1 MLGQSFCLKGN
12 INLSEVILLE
22 KNIAV
27 LFSRSIFQLSIDQ
40 RSRFNE
46 LIKLSNLLQAAC
58 AEGEAFMQGMTNCL
72 GDIWSAFYLL
82 HPQLLAEAVSID
94 AFQYEFITSMMATDD
109 YKRWHQLTRG
119 DELLSILTTLA
130 IYEKMKEQQKQQSYA
145 SPQKASPQERLKS
158 MNMQQLLT
166 ETTRQVKEQRQ
177 AIQLIGTADGKKLQQ
192 VTMTEQLTLAEQL
205 QHNASLKKIAE
216 LTGRFKKIAQKKQKT
231 KQRQTL
237 ARQNVTVGQEVARLL
252 PIEMANFITPS
263 SKLDFLRR
271 YAEQHAFIFDTK
283 GKDRSGRGPIILCMD
298 ESSSMTTIKEQSKA
312 FCLAI
317 LMIARR
323 QKRDFAMIPFAS
335 QVGEV
340 QIFAK
345 GKATTNDLIYLS
357 NSFLGGGT
365 NYEKPLRES
374 LNILMRSEF
383 KSADIIFVTD
393 GSSFLSSSFIEEF
406 NKMKKAKSFACTA
419 VVLTNLFNA
428 VDLKVVNRFSDKV
441 IEVNELFEAEEVFG
455 LT

>member
-1 MLGQSFCLKGN
+1 M
-12 INLSEVILLE
+12 EH
-22 KNIAV
+22 NIAV
-27 LFSRSIFQLSIDQ
+27 LYSRSIFQLSIDQ

-46 LIKLSNLLQAAC
+46 LIKLSKLLHDAC
-58 AEGEAFMQGMTNCL
+58 TEGESLLPGMTNCL

-82 HPQLLAEAVSID
+82 HPKFLAQASDIG
-94 AFQYEFITSMMATDD
+94 ALQYEFITTMMQTDD
-109 YKRWHQLTRG
+109 YTRWHQLTRG

-130 IYEKMKEQQKQQSYA
+130 IYEKLKEQKQSRSSFGQKSIKEQ
-145 SPQKASPQERLKS
+145 LKD
-158 MNMQQLLT
+158 MNMQQILS
-166 ETTRQVKEQRQ
+166 ETTKRVKEQRQ
-177 AIQLIGTADGKKLQQ
+177 VIQMIGTADGKKMQQ

-205 QHNASLKKIAE
+205 QHNESLKKIAE

-231 KQRQTL
+231 KQRQTF

-271 YAEQHAFIFDTK
+271 YAEQQAFIFDTK
-283 GKDRSGRGPIILCMD
+283 GKDRRGRGPIILCMD

-312 FCLAI
+312 FCLAL

-335 QVGEV
+335 SIGDV

-345 GKATTNDLIYLS
+345 GKATTDDLIHLS
-357 NSFLGGGT
+357 TRFLGGGT

-374 LNILMRSEF
+374 LEILTRSEF

-393 GSSFLSSSFIEEF
+393 GSSFLPSAFIEEF
-406 NKMKKAKSFACTA
+406 NTIKKAKSFSCTA
-419 VVLTNLFNA
+419 IVLTNVFNA

-441 IEVNELFEAEEVFG
+441 IEVNELFEADDVFAI
-455 LT
+455 T

>member
-1 MLGQSFCLKGN
+1 MAHN
-12 INLSEVILLE
+12 IE
-22 KNIAV
+22 V

-46 LIKLSNLLQAAC
+46 LIKLSNLLQQAC
-58 AEGEAFMQGMTNCL
+58 VEGESLIQGMTNCL
-72 GDIWSAFYLL
+72 GDIWSSFYLL
-82 HPQLLAEAVSID
+82 HPQLQQQARDID
-94 AFQYEFITSMMATDD
+94 TFQYEFITEMMQTED
-109 YKRWHQLTRG
+109 YKRWHLLTRG

-130 IYEKMKEQQKQQSYA
+130 IYEKLKKQRKSEQSIKEQ
-145 SPQKASPQERLKS
+145 LKKLNIEQ
-158 MNMQQLLT
+158 MLAD
-166 ETTRQVKEQRQ
+166 TTRRVKEERKV
-177 AIQLIGTADGKKLQQ
+177 IQLIGTADGKKMQQ
-192 VTMTEQLTLAEQL
+192 LTMTDQLTLAEQL
-205 QHNASLKKIAE
+205 QHNDSLKKIAE

-237 ARQNVTVGQEVARLL
+237 VRQNVTIGQEVSRLL

-271 YAEQHAFIFDTK
+271 YAEQQAFIFDTK
-283 GKDRSGRGPIILCMD
+283 GKDKRGRGPMIICMD

-312 FCLAI
+312 FCLAL

-323 QKRDFAMIPFAS
+323 QKRDFALIPFAS
-335 QVGEV
+335 NLGDV

-345 GKATTNDLIYLS
+345 GKATTQDLIRFS
-357 NSFLGGGT
+357 NCFLGGGT

-374 LNILMRSEF
+374 LNILTRSQF

-393 GSSFLSSSFIEEF
+393 GSSFLPSSFVEEF
-406 NKMKKAKSFACTA
+406 NQVKKAKRFSCTA

-441 IEVNELFEAEEVFG
+441 IEVNELFEADDVFA